1 MQIHITRGEESSG
14 PYTLEQVQDYLTQ
27 GILLPDDLAW
37 HEGLD
42 NWVPL
47 AQLVAEAGT
56 PQPSEATPAPP
67 QLQEAVSV
75 PVQLIERDEKT
86 YSSMQELIDAYSV
99 GQNVLGVFTSKKP
112 SGGTTIE
119 LKSEELIHGR
129 KLTIKERFLGTKEQ
143 HRAFVVG
150 LVTVCAIVIQ
160 EMIIGLP
167 PIVDVVMAA
176 VGMISAYFIYGV
188 RKFPDIL
195 IITEHDLVLL
205 TGIQWSTKNGSHKF
219 DNGIRILRSHA
230 NIKITNGKFKIS
242 VASAEKGLLG
252 NQRNDVVVHLYKSS
266 WFFPRKEKKVLGDQF
281 VDLKQAKELLEAST
295 AQPIST

>member
-14 PYTLEQVQDYLTQ
+14 PYTLEQVQDYLAQ

-47 AQLVAEAGT
+47 AQLVTEAGT
-56 PQPSEATPAPP
+56 PQPPEAIPAPT
-67 QLQEAVSV
+67 QLQEAN
-75 PVQLIERDEKT
+75 PCRYQFIKGDEKT
-86 YSSMQELIDAYSV
+86 YSSMQELINAYSV
-99 GQNVLGVFTSKKP
+99 GQNVLGIFTSKKP

-119 LKSEELIHGR
+119 SEELMFGR
-129 KLTIKERFLGTKEQ
+129 KLSTKERYLGTKA
-143 HRAFVVG
+143 HLTIYLAFFVY
-150 LVTVCAIVIQ
+150 VIE
-160 EMIIGLP
+160 EMLFGLP
-167 PIVDVVMAA
+167 FIVELAIAVAIAA

-205 TGIQWSTKNGSHKF
+205 TGIQWSTKDGLHKF
-219 DNGIRILRSHA
+219 GNGIRILRSHA
-230 NIKITNGKFKIS
+230 KIKITHGKFKIS

-281 VDLKQAKELLEAST
+281 VDLKQAKELLETSPAHS
-295 AQPIST
+295 IST